1 MTTTVQWA
9 VGLAALVGLGAGP
22 MSAQAQAQVQA
33 RAQTQTQATEL
44 PASTRLAMPGGATS
58 LA

>member
-33 RAQTQTQATEL
+33 RAQTQATEL